1 MIEKPDHRLSTRD
14 HIVLTTQ
21 KLTLIE
27 GQVKQ
32 AVWLQIN
39 YDTASV
45 MWQQV
50 GMPVGQ
56 QVEDQVF
63 RSWEAL

>member
-1 MIEKPDHRLSTRD
+1 MIEKPDHLLSTRD